1 MGNGIPMKVRH
12 STKFDGRSGQVEA
25 NIQIRITGLKQG
37 EVGKVADAV
46 VVFVTGLKG
55 PESKASPEGRPQTIQ
70 FTSTQRQVIEGA
82 TTAEGAWEAFQEHAS
97 KYRRSIRTR
106 EEVVAYWRK
115 MHPAPSSA
123 SGTEEPERQQPG
135 LVTASHPTLP
145 RELTGRERVASFSPR
160 QRAVILG
167 AATEDEAWDRFQ
179 VACEGSHRNEVEV
192 RAMWRAM
199 NIRPSE
205 DVDWSKAQLSG
216 DQRSLIQMI
225 EKEDE
230 IWPAFHAKFRSS
242 LRGAEEVKAIWRALH
257 HGRPA
262 PSAPAQGAVEAST
275 SVPGA
280 AALPEAPTAP
290 TGFKEGD
297 RVLVARMHS
306 KKEPYAATLLK
317 VDMNSEQALIKGTH
331 APSKQRWVYL
341 LQLTHDLGESP
352 TGAGPVV
359 TAGAKGPRAGPAGPV
374 SNGVRQG
381 SLVFNAKETETI
393 YAAVSENDAVVK
405 FHAAYGPPS
414 TGKEGLVRA
423 VWRVHQIAVA
433 EPAKAAPVPEVVEVA
448 GRPEA
453 ESHPAAPVPPPTEEP
468 SQDFRG
474 GDQVLVK
481 QKYQGREF
489 PGTFLGMGEGDC
501 ARIMGRNNREY
512 LVPLWRI
519 HHAEPTAA
527 VGAPPETMTA
537 EPVGLPEDQRTMLLG
552 APDQSGVWV
561 AFHKQFPEDM
571 KSGDEVLALWRELHP
586 IRAGEEPGEGV
597 GTVPEFKVGDRVLMR
612 IRREAPGYQQG
623 TVREIEDAGTA
634 ARVETMTGVRLVKIS
649 HLILDT
655 GKIPTAAVG
664 DGSTEVSDLPH
675 LRGYQS
681 ERAKYGL
688 SIVQAVFLRKCT
700 CPVEEVY
707 SLYSREFSATV
718 KQKTQADIEGFY
730 RSLIRMKAE
739 AVAELEA
746 AVAAVGRAESPAD
759 VVPVAPDL
767 TGEPVTLEATVADPP
782 PDAGTVQNPL
792 EERVQKCSGFSRGQA
807 VQLKDPA
814 KRPMAGRGVVKRLD
828 MISTMVMVRFRTGTK
843 WYSPEEIEPHPEREV

>member
-46 VVFVTGLKG
+46 VGFVTGLKG

-70 FTSTQRQVIEGA
+70 FTSTQRRVIEGA
-82 TTAEGAWEAFQEHAS
+82 TTAEGAWEAFQGHAS

-381 SLVFNAKETETI
+381 SLVFDAKETELI

-423 VWRVHQIAVA
+423 VWRVHHLAVA
-433 EPAKAAPVPEVVEVA
+433 GPTPEVA
-448 GRPEA
+448 
-453 ESHPAAPVPPPTEEP
+453 
-468 SQDFRG
+468 
-474 GDQVLVK
+474 
-481 QKYQGREF
+481 
-489 PGTFLGMGEGDC
+489 
-501 ARIMGRNNREY
+501 
-512 LVPLWRI
+512 
-519 HHAEPTAA
+519 
-527 VGAPPETMTA
+527 
-537 EPVGLPEDQRTMLLG
+537 
-552 APDQSGVWV
+552 
-561 AFHKQFPEDM
+561 
-571 KSGDEVLALWRELHP
+571 
-586 IRAGEEPGEGV
+586 
-597 GTVPEFKVGDRVLMR
+597 
-612 IRREAPGYQQG
+612 
-623 TVREIEDAGTA
+623 
-634 ARVETMTGVRLVKIS
+634 
-649 HLILDT
+649 
-655 GKIPTAAVG
+655 
-664 DGSTEVSDLPH
+664 
-675 LRGYQS
+675 
-681 ERAKYGL
+681 
-688 SIVQAVFLRKCT
+688 
-700 CPVEEVY
+700 
-707 SLYSREFSATV
+707 
-718 KQKTQADIEGFY
+718 
-730 RSLIRMKAE
+730 
-739 AVAELEA
+739 EA
-746 AVAAVGRAESPAD
+746 AVAAVGRGESSAD
-759 VVPVAPDL
+759 VVPMAPDL
-767 TGEPVTLEATVADPP
+767 TGEQVTLEATVADPP
-782 PDAGTVQNPL
+782 PDMGTVQNPPG
-792 EERVQKCSGFSRGQA
+792 EMVQGCSGFSRGQA

-814 KRPMAGRGVVKRLD
+814 KRRMAGKGTVKRLD
-828 MISTMVMVRFRTGTK
+828 MLSTMVMVRFRTGTK
-843 WYSPEEIEPHPEREV
+843 WYSPEEIEPHPTGGVEV